1 MNVLVKMLNPREV
14 ETLKN
19 EFMKI
24 DTDNSG
30 MIEISELQKAILES
44 KVNLT
49 EAQVKQ
55 IIDELDYNGN
65 GIINYSEF
73 IMATISVHNFLTH

>member
-1 MNVLVKMLNPREV
+1 MLNPREV

-49 EAQVKQ
+49 EA
-55 IIDELDYNGN
+55 
-65 GIINYSEF
+65 
-73 IMATISVHNFLTH
+73 